1 MISLSNEGFQNIDAV
16 DGSLAMLEKLKE
28 KNIYGKVYQAVLGD
42 KDRKVCEEI
51 QDSSYDVAII
61 MGGFA
66 QSHLPVNSLYQVI
79 LFLIVMR
86 NCQFTKNDYILS
98 YFVGI
103 ILGGL
108 PVNGF
113 YVQGNH

>member
-1 MISLSNEGFQNIDAV
+1 MDAV

-79 LFLIVMR
+79 LSKLLFERRCLFVR
-86 NCQFTKNDYILS
+86 LS
-98 YFVGI
+98 FCKKKFFVQ
-103 ILGGL
+103 
-108 PVNGF
+108 NGS
-113 YVQGNH
+113 NSKIR